1 MKTKELAKICGVD
14 ESTVRKNAKKV
25 GIILENGKSHDF
37 TEDEIKKVQAKLMK
51 NQLEQGSLNSD
62 SAVKTN
68 LGTAAEVGIS
78 LQELIKSGNVAAIDE
93 YFGIVRNAT
102 VAQHNLQIEQERNH
116 QLQLENKQLAN
127 ENEYLKKANDFT
139 TAQLG
144 LYRKKYHSYYDDY
157 EIY

>member
-1 MKTKELAKICGVD
+1 MKTKELARICGVN

-25 GIILENGKSHDF
+25 GIILENGKSHDY

-93 YFGIVRNAT
+93 YFDIVRNAT
-102 VAQHNLQIEQERNH
+102 VAQHDLQLEQERNH
-116 QLQLENKQLAN
+116 ILQLENKQLAN
-127 ENEYLKKANDFT
+127 ENGYLKKANEFT

-144 LYRKKYHSYYDDY
+144 YYRNKYHSYFDDY